1 MRLGKIVAA
10 WRLWSLPFV
19 RRGWTV
25 RSAARG
31 AKPTEMH
38 QARIGRL
45 VEVGFFFPPAAKPDT
60 VARSSFLPP
69 IDFG

>member
-1 MRLGKIVAA
+1 M
-10 WRLWSLPFV
+10 

-38 QARIGRL
+38 QARIGSL